1 MRQKLSVKF
10 CGKKEERSN
19 EHFLFNIAIATVA
32 IAILNKN
39 KSFIAVERDQ
49 K

>member
-10 CGKKEERSN
+10 CGKNEEERRN

-32 IAILNKN
+32 IAILNK
-39 KSFIAVERDQ
+39 K
-49 K
+49 